1 MISNFFTTTFYNP
14 LYNGLVFIIN
24 HTPGADLGV
33 AVIVFT
39 CIVKFILIPL
49 SKSSVVTQLKMKAL
63 EPELNKIKEQ
73 YANNKE
79 EQARKMFEFYKVN
92 KLNPF
97 SGIVLLLIQLPI
109 ILSLASI
116 FYTSG
121 LPNINASLLYS
132 FIPNPQIVNTLFL
145 GFLDITKKNIWL
157 SIVVGVTQFIQ
168 IRYSVP
174 AYKSTG
180 KAGKQEDFAKSMNF
194 QMRYV
199 MPGIVF
205 FISFSLTS
213 AISLYWIT
221 SNIFAIVQEVYF
233 RRTIKKDLEGNKV

>member
-1 MISNFFTTTFYNP
+1 MITNFFSATFYIP

-73 YANNKE
+73 TANNKE
-79 EQARKMFEFYKVN
+79 EQAKKMLEFYKQN

-97 SGIVLLLIQLPI
+97 SGILLLLIQLPI
-109 ILSLASI
+109 ILSLANI
-116 FYTSG
+116 FYRSG
-121 LPNINASLLYS
+121 LPHIDPSLLYG
-132 FIPNPQIVNTLFL
+132 FIPDPKTVNTLFL

-157 SIVVGVTQFIQ
+157 SVVVGITQFVQ

-174 AYKSTG
+174 AYKSSG
-180 KAGKQEDFAKSMNF
+180 KSGKQEDFAKSMNV
-194 QMRYV
+194 QMRYT
-199 MPGIVF
+199 MPAIVF
-205 FISFSLTS
+205 LISFSLTS

-221 SNIFAIVQEVYF
+221 SNIFAIAQEVYF
-233 RRTIKKDLEGNKV
+233 RKTIKKDSNQNK

>member
-1 MISNFFTTTFYNP
+1 MISNFFSAVFYNP

-39 CIVKFILIPL
+39 CVVKFVLIPL

-63 EPELNKIKEQ
+63 EPELNKIQEQ
-73 YANNKE
+73 TSNNKE
-79 EQARKMFEFYKVN
+79 EQARMMLEFYKKN
-92 KLNPF
+92 NLNPF
-97 SGIVLLLIQLPI
+97 SGVLLLLIQLPI
-109 ILSLASI
+109 ILSLANI

-121 LPNINASLLYS
+121 LPHIDATLLYS
-132 FIPNPQIVNTLFL
+132 YIPNPQTVNTLFL
-145 GFLDITKKNIWL
+145 GLLDITKKNVWL
-157 SIVVGVTQFIQ
+157 SIIVGVTQFIQ

-174 AYKSTG
+174 AYKPTG
-180 KAGKQEDFAKSMNF
+180 KTGKQEDFAKSMNV
-194 QMRYV
+194 QMRYT
-199 MPGIVF
+199 MPAIVF
-205 FISFSLTS
+205 LISFSLTS

-233 RRTIKKDLEGNKV
+233 RKTIKKDLDQNKK